1 MSSAF
6 AVAVEI
12 FITLPRLRVDY
23 NFIMFYYFLL
33 NLQIYKIF
41 NLIEKK
47 SLNMILKLLLSLSIS
62 LLIYTARS
70 RT

>member
-41 NLIEKK
+41 NLIEK
-47 SLNMILKLLLSLSIS
+47 STE
-62 LLIYTARS
+62 YDF
-70 RT
+70 